1 MRSIFTPLG
10 LAVLLTQPAYS
21 FAQAPIA
28 AQQLQAPPGTEPG
41 IAGPPLTLAQA
52 LSLAF
57 QHHPG
62 LAVAGQ
68 DIAVAAGQRVQ
79 AAARPNPELSYLSE
93 GTERDRRTTTLQ
105 ITQAVELGGK
115 RAARI
120 AAAGRESEV
129 AAADQA
135 TLRNDLKADVVTA
148 FFDVL
153 TAQERMQLAEATQ
166 QLSLRASNATALRV
180 AAGKISPVDET
191 RARVAEAG
199 SRIELSQASN
209 ELAMA
214 RRRLAATWGNAAPV
228 PERLIAPEPAPSAP
242 EPGRDPLAASPQLA
256 RAQLEVARQKA
267 QLALERTRRMPD
279 LALTL
284 GSRRDEQ
291 LGQRQ
296 TVFGIALPLPLFDRN
311 GGNVESASRRTDKAA
326 EQLKALRNTL
336 SARLDEALLRRA
348 GARGELAIIQADIL
362 PGAQSA
368 FDAASKGAELGKF
381 SFLDVL
387 DAQRS
392 LFQAKNQYIRA
403 LAESYRASAD
413 IERLTGAPVSAAPG
427 VN

>member
-10 LAVLLTQPAYS
+10 LAVLLAQPAYS
-21 FAQAPIA
+21 YAQAAIA

-62 LAVAGQ
+62 LAVAAQ
-68 DIAVAAGQRVQ
+68 DIAVVAGQRVQ

-135 TLRNDLKADVVTA
+135 TLRNDLNADV
-148 FFDVL
+148 
-153 TAQERMQLAEATQ
+153 
-166 QLSLRASNATALRV
+166 ALRV

-199 SRIELSQASN
+199 SRIELSQARN

-214 RRRLAATWGNAAPV
+214 RRRLAATWANVVPV
-228 PERLIAPEPAPSAP
+228 PDRLIAPEPAPSVPAQP
-242 EPGRDPLAASPQLA
+242 RDPLAASPQLA
-256 RAQLEVARQKA
+256 RAQFEVARQKA
-267 QLALERTRRMPD
+267 QVALERSRRMPD

-291 LGQRQ
+291 LGLRQ
-296 TVFGIALPLPLFDRN
+296 TVFGVALPLPLFDRN
-311 GGNVESASRRTDKAA
+311 GGNVESASRRADKAA
-326 EQLKALRNTL
+326 EQLKALRNSL

-348 GARGELAIIQADIL
+348 GAQAELAIIQADIL

-403 LAESYRASAD
+403 LAEFYRASAD
-413 IERLTGAPVSAAPG
+413 IERLTGAPISAAPG
-427 VN
+427 VNQ

>member
-1 MRSIFTPLG
+1 MRSIFTPIG
-10 LAVLLTQPAYS
+10 LAVLLAQPAYS
-21 FAQAPIA
+21 YAQAPSA
-28 AQQLQAPPGTEPG
+28 AQELRAQPRSDTGGA
-41 IAGPPLTLAQA
+41 AAPLTLARA

-57 QHHPG
+57 EHHPG
-62 LAVAGQ
+62 LAVAQQ
-68 DIAVAAGQRVQ
+68 DVAIAAGQRAQ

-93 GTERDRRTTTLQ
+93 GTDRDSHTTTLQ

-120 AAAGRESEV
+120 AAAGREGEV
-129 AAADQA
+129 AMAEQA
-135 TLRNDLKADVVTA
+135 TFRNDLKADVVTA

-153 TAQERMQLAEATQ
+153 TAQERWQLAEATQ
-166 QLSLRASNATALRV
+166 QLSLRASSATARRV

-199 SRIELSQASN
+199 SRIELSQARN
-209 ELAMA
+209 ELSMA

-228 PERLIAPEPAPSAP
+228 PERLIAPEPALNAP
-242 EPGRDPLAASPQLA
+242 DHHRDPLAASPQLA

-267 QLALERTRRMPD
+267 QLALERSRRMPD

-291 LGQRQ
+291 LGLRQ
-296 TVFGIALPLPLFDRN
+296 TVFGVALPLPLFDRN
-311 GGNVESASRRTDKAA
+311 AGNVESASRRVGKAA
-326 EQLKALRNTL
+326 EQLKAVRNTL
-336 SARLDEALLRRA
+336 SARLDDALLRRD
-348 GARGELAIIQADIL
+348 GARAELAIIQADIL

-413 IERLTGAPVSAAPG
+413 IERLTGAPVSVAPG